1 MRRVFL
7 DANVVIDALLEED
20 ENMEAA
26 LRILDLA
33 EQGVIETYCSS
44 LSLATAS
51 YFMEKAKI
59 DHKQQVERIEIYCQ
73 ICSIT
78 TVDAA
83 VVRQA
88 LDSPFTDFEDAL
100 QYFSAM
106 TKDADIIVTRNG
118 SDFTHA
124 EIPVQTPAE
133 FLDMMEKEIN
143 D

>member
-1 MRRVFL
+1 MRHVFL

-26 LRILDLA
+26 LRILSLA
-33 EQGVIETYCSS
+33 EQGVIEAYCSS

-59 DHKQQVERIEIYCQ
+59 NHEQQVEQLDIFCSYC
-73 ICSIT
+73 T
-78 TVDAA
+78 PTRVDAA

-88 LDSPFTDFEDAL
+88 LDSDFTDFEDAL

-106 TKDADIIVTRNG
+106 TENADVVITRNG
-118 SDFTHA
+118 RDFTHA
-124 EIPVQTPAE
+124 EIPVQTPAN

-143 D
+143 E